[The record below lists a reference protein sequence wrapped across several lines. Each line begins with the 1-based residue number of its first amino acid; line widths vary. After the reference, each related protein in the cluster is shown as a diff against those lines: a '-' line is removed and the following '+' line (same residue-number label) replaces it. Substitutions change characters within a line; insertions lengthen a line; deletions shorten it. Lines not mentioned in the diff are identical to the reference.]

1 MIAFKKIAVGGW
13 AWSCRQLE
21 RREQVNWAGL
31 STVGQLDLTSLKV
44 ALVKQ
49 STYCDL
55 YSDPSTVDPAELLAS
70 SWHRTGPIGLFLG
83 CKTRLIIVKPDPAPE
98 CRVWEEKLAYE
109 VGAGDERGE
118 RFPHIR
124 QKQLE
129 VAVSADSVDWSQF
142 DFVIAIEN
150 AVPSSVTSR
159 YPSVVWCTMLEH
171 HRMRPY
177 RDYLKRPPL
186 GYDLFLNLRMGPNP
200 VSPLKRPHVIDFPYG
215 LNQVNGLA
223 RIYKRDAASAL
234 AVMLEDNQDSSVLGP
249 LLEKRGLAWRQGG
262 EPGGSLADYH
272 RKLAGCRFLLA
283 PRSRRP
289 LGGLASLD
297 AAAMDCLVI
306 GRGADCWNP
315 YLILPE
321 LDIGDPVG
329 AVDRVAALAKD
340 KGGFDRLLE
349 KQRARLA
356 WFGWNRPW
364 AKLLAARDRL
374 KREARNKK

>member
-1 MIAFKKIAVGGW
+1 MTLKKLAVS
-13 AWSCRQLE
+13 AWSLACRQLE
-21 RREQVNWAGL
+21 KREHGLWRQVIGGL
-31 STVGQLDLTSLKV
+31 DVHSLQV

-55 YSDPSTVDPAELLAS
+55 YSVPFSGSPAGLLAT

-83 CKTRLIIVKPDPAPE
+83 CKTQFVIVKPDPAPE
-98 CRVWEEKLAYE
+98 CRVWEEKLVYE
-109 VGAGDERGE
+109 VGSGDERGE
-118 RFPHIR
+118 RFPLIR
-124 QKQLE
+124 QKQLT
-129 VAVSADSVDWSQF
+129 VAVAAESVDWSQF
-142 DFVIAIEN
+142 DIVVAIEN
-150 AVPSSVTSR
+150 AVPAAVTGR

-177 RDYLKRPPL
+177 WAYLKKPPI

-200 VSPLKRPHVIDFPYG
+200 VSLFKKPHVIDFPYG
-215 LNQVNGLA
+215 LNQVSGLA
-223 RIYKRDAASAL
+223 RIYQRDAASARV
-234 AVMLEDNQDSSVLGP
+234 VMLEDNQDASLLGP
-249 LLEKRGLAWRQGG
+249 MLEDRGLAWRQGG
-262 EPGGSLADYH
+262 VPGGSLADYH

-289 LGGLASLD
+289 LGGLAAMD

-321 LDIGDPVG
+321 LDIGDPVR
-329 AVDRVAALAKD
+329 AVERVAALAKD
-340 KGGFDRLLE
+340 DVEFDRLLE

-364 AKLLAARDRL
+364 AQLLAARERL
-374 KREARNKK
+374 KRDTETGN

>member
-1 MIAFKKIAVGGW
+1 MIAFKKFAVGAW

-21 RREQVNWAGL
+21 SREQVDWAGL
-31 STVGQLDLTSLKV
+31 STIGKLDLSSLKV

-49 STYCDL
+49 GTYCDL
-55 YSDPSTVDPAELLAS
+55 YSDPSTVDPADLLAS
-70 SWHRTGPIGLFLG
+70 SWHRTGPIGLFSG
-83 CKTRLIIVKPDPAPE
+83 CSTRFIIVKPDHAPE

-109 VGAGDERGE
+109 VGSGDDRGK
-118 RFPHIR
+118 RFPLIR
-124 QKQLE
+124 QKQLA
-129 VAVSADSVDWSQF
+129 VAVGADAIDWAQF

-150 AVPSSVTSR
+150 AVPASVTVR
-159 YPSVVWCTMLEH
+159 YPGVVWCTMLEH

-177 RDYLKRPPL
+177 RAYLRKPPI

-200 VSPLKRPHVIDFPYG
+200 VSFFKKSHVIDFPYG
-215 LNQVNGLA
+215 LNQVSGLA
-223 RIYKRDAASAL
+223 TIYQRDAAGAL
-234 AVMLEDNQDSSVLGP
+234 AVMLEDNQDASRLGP
-249 LLEKRGLAWRQGG
+249 MLEARGLAWRQGG

-272 RKLAGCRFLLA
+272 RKLAGCRFLLS

-289 LGGLASLD
+289 LGGLAALD
-297 AAAMDCLVI
+297 AAAMDCLVV

-321 LDIGDPVG
+321 LDIGDPVR

-340 KGGFDRLLE
+340 DVEFDRLLE

-364 AKLLAARDRL
+364 AQLLAARERL
-374 KREARNKK
+374 KREAKNNK